1 MSSSPR
7 QEQVLVLFASQS
19 GNSKRAALEIADQ
32 LPNKLSTPNLTVTSR
47 HMLLDD
53 FLEQAEWT
61 RLVVIV
67 TSSYG
72 AGQAPL
78 GGHRFRELCN
88 ALVKQPREGMLK
100 GISFALLGLGDS
112 KYMTYLRNPTQ
123 VDEALQLT
131 GATRVGIFG
140 KANASGDQRA
150 VISQWIDGIWPSLE
164 AVVKTPSPSKERLAD
179 IQSDTVRLR
188 RELGPDF
195 MPEAKSNS

>member
-1 MSSSPR
+1 
-7 QEQVLVLFASQS
+7 
-19 GNSKRAALEIADQ
+19 
-32 LPNKLSTPNLTVTSR
+32 
-47 HMLLDD
+47 MLLDD

-123 VDEALQLT
+123 VDEALQLA

-150 VISQWIDGIWPSLE
+150 VISQWMESGPRWRQLSKPHLPRKNGLQTYKVIQFDCVENWVPTSCRKQNQTPERHAGIY
-164 AVVKTPSPSKERLAD
+164 
-179 IQSDTVRLR
+179 
-188 RELGPDF
+188 
-195 MPEAKSNS
+195 